1 MSMYDTGKN
10 RAQKGS
16 NRKILTTGK
25 VWQYRQDAHE
35 WMARERLVWDT
46 ARRFLDGLQ
55 YGRRY
60 EQGRSSGVTW
70 TTEPSKPGVSRVTV
84 NLLLPIFNRLQAM
97 LSVVTPYIGV
107 RPASMTTSDMI
118 RAKTDAAM
126 VQYLW
131 EASKVAEAYQDANR
145 WLIGCGNSF
154 MHPYYCMERER
165 IVIDVVPPYDILCQ
179 HTVDNLQD
187 SEWLIKRTYLH
198 SSVIKR
204 AYPKIDLEAVTP
216 VNYELGQDRS
226 NFTYAN
232 TTTETEDQYEVLEY
246 WSKADSKH
254 CIIIGE
260 QVAWEAKKWDAKQ
273 SYPIIHMKFH
283 NLPGRL
289 HGKGAID
296 PLVQIQK
303 EYNAQRSAI
312 ITNIRRMGNLQW
324 LVASNSG
331 VDAITNEPGAIIRYN
346 PASIAPKQVPLNP
359 LPGYVLDNV
368 NRSHS
373 EMMDLAGIHGTSLG
387 KRVSG
392 VESGKAIQQLVAQD
406 TSQLQ
411 GVLDSI
417 EKGARELS
425 SHMLRLAKEHY
436 SKARMVRVFRYDGG
450 MFFKMVK
457 GTDLSDDPDVFFEA
471 SSLFKDHLKER
482 EQRAVQMFQLG
493 LLTPE
498 EARKAISFFGQDA
511 MIHQSVRNYNY
522 ALDLLEDA
530 LSGDQ
535 IMVLPTD
542 PQKEI
547 IEVFQEYTTSEEF
560 RELPTDIQDNVS
572 GVLIAVIAQ
581 GNPQVAANLEQPV
594 YPMQQQQQQP
604 GPMGPM
610 GMAAPTAQA
619 NASGGGTA
627 EGAAQ
632 RTENQQMAQAYEGFN
647 PRSGGGM

>member
-1 MSMYDTGKN
+1 MSSYGTGKN
-10 RAQKGS
+10 RTQRGS
-16 NRKILTTGK
+16 SRKVITTGK
-25 VWQYRQDAHE
+25 VWQSREDAHE
-35 WMARERLVWDT
+35 WMSRERLVWDLC
-46 ARRFLDGLQ
+46 RRFLDGLQ
-55 YGRRY
+55 YGHRD
-60 EQGRSSGVTW
+60 GRSTNGGTW
-70 TTEPSKPGVSRVTV
+70 VTEPSKPGVSRVTV
-84 NLLLPIFNRLQAM
+84 NLLLPIFNRLQSM
-97 LSVVTPYIGV
+97 LSIVTPYIGV
-107 RPASMTTSDMI
+107 RPASMTTPDMI
-118 RAKTDAAM
+118 KAKTDAAM

-131 EASKVAEAYQDANR
+131 EAVKVPEKYQDANR
-145 WLIGCGNSF
+145 WLIACGNAF
-154 MHPYYCMERER
+154 MHPYYCMEKEQ
-165 IVIDVVPPYDILCQ
+165 IDVEVVPPYNILVQ
-179 HTVDNLQD
+179 HSVEDLQN
-187 SEWLIKRTYLH
+187 SEWLIKRQYLNA
-198 SSVIKR
+198 SVIER
-204 AYPKIDLEAVTP
+204 TYPKVDLETVTP
-216 VNYELGQDRS
+216 VNWELGQDRF

-232 TTTETEDQYEVLEY
+232 AVTETEDRYEVLEY

-254 CIIIGE
+254 CIIIGD
-260 QVAWEAKKWDAKQ
+260 QIAWEAKKWD
-273 SYPIIHMKFH
+273 SSNRYPIIHMRFH

-296 PLVQIQK
+296 PLIQIQK

-331 VDAITNEPGAIIRYN
+331 VDAITNEPGAIVRYN

-406 TSQLQ
+406 SSQLQ

-425 SHMLRLAKEHY
+425 VHMLMLAKEHY
-436 SKARMVRVFRYDGG
+436 SKSRMIRVFRYDGG

-457 GTDLSDDPDVFFEA
+457 GTDLSQDPDVFFEA
-471 SSLFKDHLKER
+471 SSLFKDHIKER
-482 EQRAVQMFQLG
+482 EQKAVQLFQLG

-498 EARKAISFFGQDA
+498 EARKAMSFFGQDA

-535 IMVLPTD
+535 IIVLPTD
-542 PQKEI
+542 PLKEI
-547 IEVFQEYTTSEEF
+547 TEVFQEYSTSEEF
-560 RELPTDIQDNVS
+560 RDLPVEVQENVT
-572 GVLIAVIAQ
+572 GVLVAVISQ
-581 GNPQVAANLEQPV
+581 GNPQVASQLEQPL
-594 YPMQQQQQQP
+594 YPMQQPQQQAQ
-604 GPMGPM
+604 MGPM

>member
-1 MSMYDTGKN
+1 MSMYGT
-10 RAQKGS
+10 GS
-16 NRKILTTGK
+16 NRSQRGASKKVLTTGK
-25 VWQYRQDAHE
+25 VWEYREDAHT
-35 WMARERLVWDT
+35 WLAGERLTWDT
-46 ARRFLDGLQ
+46 CRRFLDGLQ

-60 EQGRSSGVTW
+60 ERGNSSSGTW
-70 TTEPSKPGVSRVTV
+70 VTEPSKPGVSRVTV

-107 RPASMTTSDMI
+107 RPASMTTQDMI
-118 RAKTDAAM
+118 AAKTDAAM

-131 EASKVAEAYQDANR
+131 EKCKVAEKYQDANR
-145 WLIGCGNSF
+145 WLISCGNSF
-154 MHPYYCMERER
+154 LHPYYCNEKEQ
-165 IVIDVVPPYDILCQ
+165 IAIDVVPPYNILCQ
-179 HTVDNLQD
+179 HTVDDLQD
-187 SEWLIKRTYLH
+187 SEWLIKRTYYNA
-198 SSVIKR
+198 SAIKR
-204 AYPKIDLEAVTP
+204 AYPKINLDEVTP
-216 VNYELGQDRS
+216 VNWELGQDRF

-232 TTTETEDQYEVLEY
+232 VGSETEDQYEVLEY

-254 CIIIGE
+254 CVIIGD
-260 QVAWEAKKWDAKQ
+260 QIAWEAKKWDPSKR
-273 SYPIIHMKFH
+273 YPIIHMKFH

-296 PLVQIQK
+296 PLIQIQK

-331 VDAITNEPGAIIRYN
+331 VDAITNEPGAIVRYN

-425 SHMLRLAKEHY
+425 AHMLMLVKEHY
-436 SKARMVRVFRYDGG
+436 SKARMIRVFRYDGS

-457 GTDLSDDPDVFFEA
+457 GTDISNDPDVFFEA
-471 SSLFKDHLKER
+471 SSLFKDHLRER

-493 LLTPE
+493 LLSPE

-535 IMVLPTD
+535 IVVLPTD

-547 IEVFQEYTTSEEF
+547 LEVFQEYSSSEEF
-560 RELPTDIQDNVS
+560 RDLPLEIQENVTNIL
-572 GVLIAVIAQ
+572 VAVIAQ
-581 GNPQVAANLEQPV
+581 GNPQVVASLQNPV
-594 YPMQQQQQQP
+594 YPVQPPQQQQQQ
-604 GPMGPM
+604 GPM
-610 GMAAPTAQA
+610 GMAAPSAEA
-619 NASGGGTA
+619 NASGGGTP

-632 RTENQQMAQAYEGFN
+632 RTENQQMAQVYEGFN
-647 PRSGGGM
+647 PRAGGGM